1 MLWLIGIDLLASHHE
16 FGVAVSLLGVSNE
29 LYSFLPSRISP
40 LPCDHFYGRSTRKEW
55 KSVKF
60 RGNTNEINQS
70 NAKTDEP
77 KTVSYP
83 R

>member
-16 FGVAVSLLGVSNE
+16 FGVTVSLLGVSNE

-40 LPCDHFYGRSTRKEW
+40 LPCDHFYGRSTRKEL

-60 RGNTNEINQS
+60 HGNTNEINQS
-70 NAKTDEP
+70 NAKTDAP